1 MIDPIQKSV
10 KANFSRERR
19 RHVLALLRG
28 DRVLETVGPDAQ
40 LLYAV
45 GALVC
50 DDTGRVSEADLHL
63 ALRDPSI
70 VSAARELLRKA
81 AA

>member
-1 MIDPIQKSV
+1 MNDPIHPSV

-19 RHVLALLRG
+19 RHVIALLRG

-40 LLYAV
+40 LVYAV
-45 GALVC
+45 SALVC
-50 DDTGRVSEADLHL
+50 DDTGRVRESHIHD

-70 VSAARELLRKA
+70 VAAARELIRKA

>member
-1 MIDPIQKSV
+1 MNDPIHPSV

-19 RHVLALLRG
+19 RHVIALLRG

-45 GALVC
+45 GGLVC
-50 DDTGRVSEADLHL
+50 DEAGRVSESHL
-63 ALRDPSI
+63 RAALRDPSI
-70 VSAARELLRKA
+70 VATARELIRKA